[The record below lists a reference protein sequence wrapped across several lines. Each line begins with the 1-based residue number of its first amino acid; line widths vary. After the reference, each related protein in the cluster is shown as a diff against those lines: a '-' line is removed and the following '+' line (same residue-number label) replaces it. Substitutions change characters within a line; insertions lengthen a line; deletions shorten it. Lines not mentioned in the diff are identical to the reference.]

1 MPSSETTSVED
12 FYPRPPRGGRRAVHL
27 YLKLFCIFLSTPS
40 ARRAT
45 YQPGERRNARGFLS
59 TPSARRATFPA
70 WHKTYSKSNFYPR
83 PPRGGRR
90 VKRQIRAIVRS
101 HFYPRPP
108 RGGRHPARHRPVA
121 QQRFLSTPS
130 ARRATSIS
138 MSFAKAFL
146 HFYPRPPRGGRPKT
160 TQGRGHRHKFLSTP
174 SASRATINGQLL
186 LLDLVISIHAL
197 REEGDQVL
205 PVYSSDR
212 GYFYPRPPRGGR
224 LEVQRLLA
232 NASVIS
238 IHALREE
245 GDNAITAK
253 ETPQNNFY
261 PRPPQGGRRISTI
274 HRKEKFIFLSTPSA
288 RRATSFALKP
298 TVFIRISIHALRE
311 EGDQR
316 RSVHPKPIKIS
327 IHALREEGDPILK
340 AAIPTLIDFYP
351 RPPRGGRLYTI
362 ISSSKQ
368 LYFYPRPPRGGRQ
381 LRSATLSSLS
391 LFLSTP
397 SARRA
402 TPYNGHMFTKS
413 FISIHALREE
423 GDAVQ
428 KFPPILVEKISIH
441 ALREEGDC
449 S

>member
-1 MPSSETTSVED
+1 MRGD
-12 FYPRPPRGGRRAVHL
+12 FYPRPPRGGRRRAENVVTADTL
-27 YLKLFCIFLSTPS
+27 FLSTPS

-45 YQPGERRNARGFLS
+45 LSRMAQDVQQVKFLS
-59 TPSARRATFPA
+59 TPSARRATESRERSDRGHPISIHALREEGDLSRMAQIFQQA
-70 WHKTYSKSNFYPR
+70 RNFYPR

-130 ARRATSIS
+130 ARRATSTS
-138 MSFAKAFL
+138 TVSCAKAFL
-146 HFYPRPPRGGRPKT
+146 HFYPRPPRGGRPKA
-160 TQGRGHRHKFLSTP
+160 TQGRGRQTQNFYP
-174 SASRATINGQLL
+174 RPPRGGRRAHGQLL
-186 LLDLVISIHAL
+186 SLDRVISIHAL

-261 PRPPQGGRRISTI
+261 PRPP
-274 HRKEKFIFLSTPSA
+274 
-288 RRATSFALKP
+288 
-298 TVFIRISIHALRE
+298 
-311 EGDQR
+311 
-316 RSVHPKPIKIS
+316 
-327 IHALREEGDPILK
+327 
-340 AAIPTLIDFYP
+340 
-351 RPPRGGRLYTI
+351 RGGRLLMM
-362 ISSSKQ
+362 SV
-368 LYFYPRPPRGGRQ
+368 LVRERN
-381 LRSATLSSLS
+381 

-402 TPYNGHMFTKS
+402 TQDITKAPQTLA
-413 FISIHALREE
+413 ISIHALREE
-423 GDAVQ
+423 GDLQRVVNRVQ
-428 KFPPILVEKISIH
+428 LLQFLSTPSARRATVLPTMIS
-441 ALREEGDC
+441 
-449 S
+449 